1 MKSSWLLPALGFGA
15 LTAGA
20 AVLGG
25 LATRKSVN
33 SPWYRVFLRKPPYQP
48 PRQAFGPVWSA
59 LYTTIAASGARVWR
73 GAPGPARTRALAL
86 WGTQLALNAGWSA
99 VFFGARRPRAALV
112 EIGALLASIA
122 GYAAAARKVDRP
134 AAWLVAPYAAWTAFA
149 AVLNAGIVRRNPQ
162 LA

>member
-1 MKSSWLLPALGFGA
+1 
-15 LTAGA
+15 
-20 AVLGG
+20 
-25 LATRKSVN
+25 
-33 SPWYRVFLRKPPYQP
+33 
-48 PRQAFGPVWSA
+48 
-59 LYTTIAASGARVWR
+59 VWR